1 MIGEKKR
8 GQSGIDKA
16 SPQGAAEVG
25 FISEEGGET
34 EEAGGGGQAGGCV
47 LVFQGERRRPLTRLK
62 RIKKSGKQCGALT

>member
-34 EEAGGGGQAGGCV
+34 EEAEGAGGCV
-47 LVFQGERRRPLTRLK
+47 LVFQGERRRPLTRQK
-62 RIKKSGKQCGALT
+62 RIKTVENSARL

>member
-34 EEAGGGGQAGGCV
+34 EEAEGAD
-47 LVFQGERRRPLTRLK
+47 VFWFFKVKEEGL
-62 RIKKSGKQCGALT
+62 